1 MRFDFQLQFIIIF
14 LSACFVRS
22 KTISSYE
29 KLCSS
34 LHLRLRKKKTKNKK
48 EKRSQ
53 NPKIIASLLYVKI
66 VSNIS
71 MTVRLTSPFCK
82 TVAWQRDVRM
92 WSRWQDTD
100 HAFSSKWMGDTTEP
114 DCNKQFCLK
123 KEGCGLDSTIKES

>member
-14 LSACFVRS
+14 ISACFVRS

-34 LHLRLRKKKTKNKK
+34 LHLRLRKKKQKK

-71 MTVRLTSPFCK
+71 MTVRLTSLFCQ

-92 WSRWQDTD
+92 
-100 HAFSSKWMGDTTEP
+100 
-114 DCNKQFCLK
+114 
-123 KEGCGLDSTIKES
+123 

>member
-34 LHLRLRKKKTKNKK
+34 LHLRLRK

-53 NPKIIASLLYVKI
+53 NPKIIASLLYLKI

-71 MTVRLTSPFCK
+71 MTVRLTSLFCQ
-82 TVAWQRDVRM
+82 TVTWQRDVRM

-100 HAFSSKWMGDTTEP
+100 HAFSSQWIGDTTEP

>member
-34 LHLRLRKKKTKNKK
+34 LHLRWKTKK
-48 EKRSQ
+48 EKRSL

-71 MTVRLTSPFCK
+71 MTVRLTSLFCQ

-100 HAFSSKWMGDTTEP
+100 HAFRSQWIGDTTEP
-114 DCNKQFCLK
+114 DCNKQFCLRKGAALIRRLK
-123 KEGCGLDSTIKES
+123 KVK

>member
-22 KTISSYE
+22 KTISSSE

-34 LHLRLRKKKTKNKK
+34 LHLRLRKKKTKK

-71 MTVRLTSPFCK
+71 MTVRLTSLFCQ
-82 TVAWQRDVRM
+82 TVAWQRDVKM

-100 HAFSSKWMGDTTEP
+100 HAFSSQWIGDTTEP

>member
-34 LHLRLRKKKTKNKK
+34 LHLRLRK

-53 NPKIIASLLYVKI
+53 NPKIIASLLYLKI

-71 MTVRLTSPFCK
+71 MTVRLTSLFCQ
-82 TVAWQRDVRM
+82 TVTWQRDVKM

-100 HAFSSKWMGDTTEP
+100 HAFSSQWIGDTTEP
-114 DCNKQFCLK
+114 GCNKQFCLRKGAALIRRLK
-123 KEGCGLDSTIKES
+123 KVK

>member
-34 LHLRLRKKKTKNKK
+34 LHLRLRKKKTKK

-71 MTVRLTSPFCK
+71 MTVRLTSLFCQ
-82 TVAWQRDVRM
+82 TVAWQRDVRV

-100 HAFSSKWMGDTTEP
+100 HAFSSQWIGDTTEP
-114 DCNKQFCLK
+114 DCNKQFCLRKGAALIRRLK
-123 KEGCGLDSTIKES
+123 KVK

>member
-34 LHLRLRKKKTKNKK
+34 LHLRLRK

-53 NPKIIASLLYVKI
+53 NPKIIASLLYLKI

-71 MTVRLTSPFCK
+71 MTVRLTSLFCQ
-82 TVAWQRDVRM
+82 TVTWQRDVTM
-92 WSRWQDTD
+92 
-100 HAFSSKWMGDTTEP
+100 
-114 DCNKQFCLK
+114 
-123 KEGCGLDSTIKES
+123 

>member
-34 LHLRLRKKKTKNKK
+34 LHLRLRKKKTTKKKNGRRI

-71 MTVRLTSPFCK
+71 MTVRLTSLFCQ

-92 WSRWQDTD
+92 
-100 HAFSSKWMGDTTEP
+100 
-114 DCNKQFCLK
+114 
-123 KEGCGLDSTIKES
+123 

>member
-22 KTISSYE
+22 KTISSHE

-34 LHLRLRKKKTKNKK
+34 LHLRLRK

-53 NPKIIASLLYVKI
+53 NPKIIASLLYLKI

-71 MTVRLTSPFCK
+71 MTVRLTSLFCQ
-82 TVAWQRDVRM
+82 TVTWQRDVTM

-100 HAFSSKWMGDTTEP
+100 HAFSSQWIGDTTEP
-114 DCNKQFCLK
+114 DCNKQFCLRKGAALIRRLK
-123 KEGCGLDSTIKES
+123 KVK

>member
-34 LHLRLRKKKTKNKK
+34 LHLRLRK

-53 NPKIIASLLYVKI
+53 NPKIIASLLYLKI

-71 MTVRLTSPFCK
+71 MTVRLTSLFCQ
-82 TVAWQRDVRM
+82 TVTWQHDVTM

-100 HAFSSKWMGDTTEP
+100 HAFSSQWIGDTTEP
-114 DCNKQFCLK
+114 DCNKQFCLRKGAALIRRLK
-123 KEGCGLDSTIKES
+123 KVK

>member
-34 LHLRLRKKKTKNKK
+34 LHLRLTK

-53 NPKIIASLLYVKI
+53 NPKIIASLLYLKI

-71 MTVRLTSPFCK
+71 MTVRLTSLFCQ
-82 TVAWQRDVRM
+82 TVTWQRDVTM

-100 HAFSSKWMGDTTEP
+100 HAFSSQWIGDTTEP
-114 DCNKQFCLK
+114 DCNKQFCLRKGAALIRRLK
-123 KEGCGLDSTIKES
+123 KVK

>member
-22 KTISSYE
+22 KTISSSE

-34 LHLRLRKKKTKNKK
+34 LHLRLRK

-71 MTVRLTSPFCK
+71 MTVRLTSLFCQ
-82 TVAWQRDVRM
+82 TVTWQRDVTM

-100 HAFSSKWMGDTTEP
+100 HAFSSQWIGDTTEP
-114 DCNKQFCLK
+114 GCNKQFCLRKGAALIRRLK
-123 KEGCGLDSTIKES
+123 KVK